1 MAVEISVNQL
11 PGAAPLAVSWDEVTS
26 IFEAVLAHEQVDRL
40 CLVDVTVAD
49 DVAMAE
55 LNEEWRG
62 VQGPTDVISVE
73 CERPDDPDL
82 APGEPCSLG
91 DIALAPAF
99 IAAQAPHF
107 NNSPAQETR
116 LLLIHGLLHLL
127 GYDHVTDEEAAI
139 MEPLEDA
146 LLAQVSGQ
154 PVASATTTRHRHD
167 PLVVEAESKAAGS
180 DATPQDVRSQG
191 AQAQE
196 GRVAP

>member
-11 PGAAPLAVSWDEVTS
+11 PGAAPLAVSWDEVAS
-26 IFEAVLAHEQVDRL
+26 IFEAVLAHEQVERL
-40 CLVDVTVAD
+40 CLVDVTVAGD
-49 DVAMAE
+49 DAMAD
-55 LNEEWRG
+55 LNAQWRG
-62 VQGPTDVISVE
+62 VEGPTDVISVE

-82 APGEPCSLG
+82 APDEPCSLG

-127 GYDHVTDEEAAI
+127 GYDHVTDEGAAV

-154 PVASATTTRHRHD
+154 PAISAPTTRHRHD
-167 PLVVEAESKAAGS
+167 PQVTAGLE
-180 DATPQDVRSQG
+180 PQG
-191 AQAQE
+191 APFQE
-196 GRVAP
+196 GRVSP

>member
-11 PGAAPLAVSWDEVTS
+11 PDAAPLAVSWDEVTS
-26 IFEAVLAHEQVDRL
+26 IFEAVLAHEQVGRL

-49 DVAMAE
+49 DAAMAE
-55 LNEEWRG
+55 LNAQWRG
-62 VQGPTDVISVE
+62 VEGPTDVISVE

-82 APGEPCSLG
+82 TPDEPCSLG

-99 IAAQAPHF
+99 IADQAPHF

-127 GYDHVTDEEAAI
+127 GYDHVTDEEAAV

-154 PVASATTTRHRHD
+154 PVTFAPTTRHRHD
-167 PLVVEAESKAAGS
+167 PQVAAMAAPLG
-180 DATPQDVRSQG
+180 TQP
-191 AQAQE
+191 QE
-196 GRVAP
+196 GRVSP